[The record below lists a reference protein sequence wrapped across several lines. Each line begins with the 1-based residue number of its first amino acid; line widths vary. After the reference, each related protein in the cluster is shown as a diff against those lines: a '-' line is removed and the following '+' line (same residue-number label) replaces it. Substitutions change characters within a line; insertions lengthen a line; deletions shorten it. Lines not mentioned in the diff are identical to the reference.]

1 MDPFDFDAFLAAQV
15 PGDLQ
20 SLDPLALLYPAP
32 FLAAPPAPTLPES
45 GASFASTSSTPF
57 PTWPASQDAVTAGLE
72 SGEKLKSC
80 AACRMRRVKCE
91 REPGTK
97 DCIKCLAKGLVCTQ
111 LPPTVRKKP
120 NRTGKRIESARAL
133 FGEAAPAS
141 TADIDGEAIS
151 KPSKRPRKAS
161 PTEGA
166 LELQPTSLVGKLV
179 TGELEASLTGSLLE
193 LYSTMSANV
202 QIPLFDC
209 TNFRLVFE
217 QSGRRLDQLPPN
229 LEVLGAVVLALA
241 ARVSDHPL
249 LVGANAPSP
258 SELLVA
264 AKEGYDLSEWGRRRV
279 DACEVLATRAL
290 KLVDERG
297 LWRTASVE
305 NLATI
310 LALEGAIGK
319 EVRQEAGLNFA
330 GRPLGNA
337 YTSHLRTLIA
347 AGLSKTDRDR
357 LMESGIGWIAF
368 CRDAVLS
375 AVAGEASTFSDDDV
389 FLLYGG
395 EAPSLEKAMSLPAV
409 DPAAVSTDSLHE
421 FFWTLYGALLA
432 ALASVARQA
441 AVKLT
446 GIRATRNPRLDE
458 AFVQHYV
465 STLRLAGEACDKLDR
480 AFLRSQGPPG
490 GTTAIGLSA
499 YDSVR
504 SLRFMRC
511 SLVFILLRV
520 VRQRARPLDAD
531 DDSFDSDGTERQI
544 ARILQIHEWPDVPGP
559 RRTPETDDYWQW
571 FAKIRQEVE
580 EIAFAAA
587 REMAAILASIL
598 KTGLPLGALTGARM
612 FFVRLASWASV
623 LVDAPTAEEGG
634 SPSFTFEQKIADLQ
648 VILRATNAVGW
659 SFPQYTRAAPWLS
672 QMILDAQIRMQAHRA
687 STPSC
692 DLSFLASLSDVST
705 PSAFFDDPS
714 LPATS
719 SAAAP
724 SSPWSLSNSHFDF
737 LSQPTDATDGPVL
750 SDAELS
756 AMLELIGQGS
766 GESTARDLP
775 AEGSVHDI
783 PTTEPEDDVDVVT
796 RLLVNILT

>member
-1 MDPFDFDAFLAAQV
+1 
-15 PGDLQ
+15 
-20 SLDPLALLYPAP
+20 
-32 FLAAPPAPTLPES
+32 
-45 GASFASTSSTPF
+45 
-57 PTWPASQDAVTAGLE
+57 
-72 SGEKLKSC
+72 
-80 AACRMRRVKCE
+80 MRRVKCE
-91 REPGTK
+91 REPGK
-97 DCIKCLAKGLVCTQ
+97 EDCIKCLAKGLVCAVSSG
-111 LPPTVRKKP
+111 LPAERTVRKKP

-133 FGEAAPAS
+133 FGEAARAS
-141 TADIDGEAIS
+141 TPDFDGATIF
-151 KPSKRPRKAS
+151 KPFKRPRKVS

-193 LYSTMSANV
+193 LYSAISAKA

-258 SELLVA
+258 SELLIA
-264 AKEGYDLSEWGRRRV
+264 SREGYDLSKWGRRRV
-279 DACEVLATRAL
+279 DACEVLANRAL

-297 LWRTASVE
+297 LWRMASVE

-310 LALEGAIGK
+310 LALEAAIGQ
-319 EVRQEAGLNFA
+319 EVNEAGLPSV
-330 GRPLGNA
+330 GRPLGNT
-337 YTSHLRTLIA
+337 YTSHLKTLLA
-347 AGLSKTDRDR
+347 AGLSPTDRHR
-357 LMESGIGWIAF
+357 LMESGIGWIAY
-368 CRDAVLS
+368 CRDAVTS
-375 AVAGEASTFSDDDV
+375 ASAGAASTFSDDDV
-389 FLLYGG
+389 FLLT
-395 EAPSLEKAMSLPAV
+395 EREPLSLEKAMSQSAV
-409 DPAAVSTDSLHE
+409 NPAAVPLDPLHE
-421 FFWTLYGALLA
+421 PFWTLFGALLA

-465 STLRLAGEACDKLDR
+465 LTLQLASQACDELER
-480 AFLRSQGPPG
+480 GLMRSQGAPDV
-490 GTTAIGLSA
+490 TTAIGLSA

-520 VRQRARPLDAD
+520 VRQRARPLDAE
-531 DDSFDSDGTERQI
+531 DDSFGSRGTARRI
-544 ARILQIHEWPDVPGP
+544 ARILQIPEWPEVPGP
-559 RRTPETDDYWQW
+559 RRSAETDDYWAW
-571 FAKIRQEVE
+571 FAKIRREVE

-587 REMAAILASIL
+587 REMVAILARIL

-612 FFVRLASWASV
+612 FFVRLAAWVSV

-634 SPSFTFEQKIADLQ
+634 SSTFTFEQKIADLQ

-659 SFPQYTRAAPWLS
+659 SFPQYTRTAPWLS
-672 QMILDAQIRMQAHRA
+672 QMILEAQNQMQAHRA
-687 STPSC
+687 SSRSC
-692 DLSFLASLSDVST
+692 DLSFLASLSDIST
-705 PSAFFDDPS
+705 PSAFFSDPS
-714 LPATS
+714 LPATPP
-719 SAAAP
+719 AASP
-724 SSPWSLSNSHFDF
+724 SSPWLPTDSPFDF
-737 LSQPTDATDGPVL
+737 LSLPTDATSGPVL

-756 AMLELIGQGS
+756 AMLERIGQGL
-766 GESTARDLP
+766 GAESTARDLA
-775 AEGSVHDI
+775 AEGSVSDI
-783 PTTEPEDDVDVVT
+783 STTNPEDDVGVVA
-796 RLLVNILT
+796 RLLANILT